1 MMITSWNE
9 DKEIMQWLSDNRVH
23 PEITYDVIRR
33 RLRRG
38 GELSIPEMALTTPVI
53 KGSQKGDTKA
63 RTAERKRKAKERY
76 KNFVTA
82 QKVRERYDNGMEKA
96 DIKSRFG
103 LTESGYQKII
113 SKTEWWNIHWEVCRP
128 GHVPEHFNEVKKEV
142 EDVFGATDGLAHLD
156 VGQQTD

>member
-1 MMITSWNE
+1 MLIEAWSISK
-9 DKEIMQWLSDNRVH
+9 DIMEWLRDNRVH
-23 PEITYDVIRR
+23 PEITYDTLRR

-38 GELSIPEMALTTPVI
+38 GELSIPEMAITTPVI
-53 KGSQKGDTKA
+53 KGAQKGDTKA
-63 RTAERKRKAKERY
+63 RTLERKRKAKERY

-82 QKVRERYDNGMEKA
+82 QKVRERYNNGMDKA

-128 GHVPEHFNEVKKEV
+128 GTVPEHFNEIKKEV
-142 EDVFGATDGLAHLD
+142 EDVYGAKDGLD
-156 VGQQTD
+156 QYNKS

>member
-9 DKEIMQWLSDNRVH
+9 TKEIQEWLGDNRIH
-23 PEITYDVIRR
+23 PEMTYDALRR

-38 GELSIPEMALTTPVI
+38 GELSIPEVAMTTPVI
-53 KGSQKGDTKA
+53 KGAMRGDTRA
-63 RTAERKRKAKERY
+63 RMIERKRKAKERY

-82 QKVRERYDNGMEKA
+82 QKVRERYNNGMDKA

-113 SKTEWWNIHWEVCRP
+113 SKTEWWNIHWETCRP
-128 GHVPEHFNEVKKEV
+128 GQVPEHFKEIKKEV
-142 EDVFGATDGLAHLD
+142 DDQDKEP
-156 VGQQTD
+156 